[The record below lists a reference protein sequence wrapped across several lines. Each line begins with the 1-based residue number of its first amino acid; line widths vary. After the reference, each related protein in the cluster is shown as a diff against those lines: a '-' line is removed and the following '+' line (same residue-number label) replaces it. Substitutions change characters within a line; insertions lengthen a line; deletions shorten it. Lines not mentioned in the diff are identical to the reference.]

1 MKVIIKKSGSD
12 HYWYADKIGHVFE
25 VEILKSLITK
35 ETLKYVII
43 DDYKYI
49 NEDDVV
55 KFSILDFIRINWPYF
70 IGKKK
75 QITRKF

>member
-1 MKVIIKKSGSD
+1 MKVIIKNSGSD

-25 VEILKSLITK
+25 VTIVKSIITAK
-35 ETLKYVII
+35 TLKYVII
-43 DDYKYI
+43 DDCKYI
-49 NEDDVV
+49 HEDDAV

>member
-25 VEILKSLITK
+25 VYFTRYNGEW
-35 ETLKYVII
+35 KYVII

-49 NEDDVV
+49 HEADVV

>member
-1 MKVIIKKSGSD
+1 MKVIIKKSGSA

-25 VEILKSLITK
+25 VNLTK
-35 ETLKYVII
+35 FNGEFKYVLIEG
-43 DDYKYI
+43 YKYI
-49 NEDDVV
+49 HQNDAI

>member
-1 MKVIIKKSGSD
+1 MKVIIKNSGSA
-12 HYWYADKIGHVFE
+12 HYWYADKIGHVFDVYLTTFNGE
-25 VEILKSLITK
+25 F
-35 ETLKYVII
+35 KYIFVNE
-43 DDYKYI
+43 YKYI
-49 NEDDVV
+49 HEADAI

>member
-1 MKVIIKKSGSD
+1 MKVIIKKSGSA

-25 VEILKSLITK
+25 VIGKVKHQTNGEF
-35 ETLKYVII
+35 KYIV
-43 DDYKYI
+43 DDGYKYI
-49 NEDDVV
+49 HEDDAV